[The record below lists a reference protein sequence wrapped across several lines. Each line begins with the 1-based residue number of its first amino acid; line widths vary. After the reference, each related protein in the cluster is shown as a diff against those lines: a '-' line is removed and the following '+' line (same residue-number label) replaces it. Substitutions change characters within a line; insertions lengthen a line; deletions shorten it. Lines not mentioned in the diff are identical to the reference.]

1 MLAATTTELTQ
12 MIGVVATMKVKPD
25 QVAAFEAA
33 MRELVRATKTNEPGV
48 KVYEFCRSQKSADTY
63 VVMELYADQATLDA
77 HMKSDHFR
85 TIGARL
91 GPCLAER
98 PQLDLYDHLPG

>member
-1 MLAATTTELTQ
+1 

-25 QVAAFEAA
+25 QVEAFEAT
-33 MRELVRATKTNEPGV
+33 MRELVDATTRLEPGV
-48 KVYEFCRSQKSADTY
+48 TIYKFFRSQKEPTTY
-63 VVMELYADQATLDA
+63 TMMELYSDQATLDA

-98 PQLDLYDHLPG
+98 PQLDRYDYLAG

>member
-1 MLAATTTELTQ
+1 

-25 QVAAFEAA
+25 QVTAFEEA
-33 MRELVRATKTNEPGV
+33 MSELVEATNRLEPGV
-48 KVYEFCRSQKSADTY
+48 AIYKFFRSQKEPTIY
-63 VVMELYADQATLDA
+63 TMMELYANQTTLDA

-85 TIGARL
+85 TIGAKL

-98 PQLDLYDHLPG
+98 PQLDRYDHLAG

>member
-1 MLAATTTELTQ
+1 

-25 QVAAFEAA
+25 QVEAFETA
-33 MRELVRATKTNEPGV
+33 MRELVADTTRLEPGV
-48 KVYEFCRSQKSADTY
+48 TIYKFFRSQKEPTTY
-63 VVMELYADQATLDA
+63 TMMELYADQAVLDA

-85 TIGARL
+85 GAGAKL

-98 PQLDLYDHLPG
+98 PQLDRYDYLAG

>member
-1 MLAATTTELTQ
+1 

-25 QVAAFEAA
+25 QTAAFEEV

-48 KVYEFCRSQKSADTY
+48 KVYEFCRSQKAPATY

-85 TIGARL
+85 SIGARL
-91 GPCLAER
+91 APYLAER
-98 PQLDLYDHLPG
+98 PQLDFYDHLGG